1 MFQAV
6 SLYDDLVAA
15 PADEIGVEVVG
26 AGADQVPTD
35 GTNLAVRAARLLAD
49 RAGVS
54 EGVALRV
61 TKRIPVAGGM
71 AGGSADAAAALLA
84 CDALWRTGLARDE
97 LRELCGELG
106 SDVPFSLVGGTAVG
120 TGRGDQVT
128 PALARGE
135 YHWVLAL
142 AEEGLSTPAVYA
154 ECDRLREGRDVPGAA
169 GAAGGDAGA
178 AHRRRR
184 RPRRARCT
192 TTCSPRRSA
201 SPPHLER
208 TLEVGRGEQRA
219 RRAWSPGSG
228 PTVAFLVPDA
238 EAGHRPVGRAVG
250 VRDLPLR
257 AARVRPGRRRARW
270 SSPSSTAEPACGAAA
285 LAVRARQDRV
295 RLGGDRRTTR
305 PARPSRGAAPRRGGR
320 RPPLRLG
327 AACAPARRRRRSSWC
342 TGATPSS

>member
-1 MFQAV
+1 MTAVADVHVRVPAKVNLALSVGPPGDDGFHELATVFQAV

-26 AGADQVPTD
+26 AGAEQVPTD

-54 EGVALRV
+54 EGVRLRV

-142 AEEGLSTPAVYA
+142 AEDGLPTPAVYA
-154 ECDRLREGRDVPGAA
+154 ECDRLREGRDVPAPQVQPA
-169 GAAGGDAGA
+169 VMQALRTGDAVALGRALHNDLQPA
-178 AHRRRR
+178 ALSLA
-184 RPRRARCT
+184 PQ
-192 TTCSPRRSA
+192 
-201 SPPHLER
+201 LER
-208 TLEVGRGEQRA
+208 TIEVGRGEQA
-219 RRAWSPGSG
+219 LGAVVSGSG

-238 EAGHRPVGRAVG
+238 EAGIDLAVALSASG
-250 VRDLPLR
+250 TCSSVLR
-257 AARVRPGRRRARW
+257 ASGPVAGARLV
-270 SSPSSTAEPACGAAA
+270 EP
-285 LAVRARQDRV
+285 VVHR
-295 RLGGDRRTTR
+295 
-305 PARPSRGAAPRRGGR
+305 
-320 RPPLRLG
+320 
-327 AACAPARRRRRSSWC
+327 
-342 TGATPSS
+342 